1 LTQRLR
7 VLAACSLLLA
17 AGGNRAAAQTRHP
30 LDPLSADEIAKAVSV
45 LRQSGRVTD
54 QARFGT
60 IVVQPHAKS
69 STETRAARMV
79 GFDWTNNVGF
89 VAVVDLAGSRVESW
103 TVVDSEPPM
112 RLLTIR
118 RAEEIAHADARWAA
132 ALNARH
138 IDTSRVG
145 VLVGMPERAKLT
157 RRGNDRIVGAF
168 TWLRDAI
175 PNGLTIP
182 GLQLVVD
189 LTTGRVDSFQD
200 GGLPLGSPDSV
211 AARQIASP
219 RAPLAPLRIEQPSG
233 SSVRIDGNQI
243 SWDRWRFRVGVDP
256 RRGLEVHDVW
266 FLDDGHAR
274 SVLYSGSVSEI
285 IAPYGDPGFGTWYP
299 RDEGDYGMGIY
310 SQSTA
315 VQFDDAPPNATF
327 LPATMHDSRGR
338 PINVPRAIAIY
349 ERDGGMLW
357 RHANMARRARQLVVS
372 GYSTIDNYD
381 YQFSWIFSQ
390 DGAIEGEVVLSG
402 IMNTNGTGRMLD
414 TVHADGH
421 ASFGHLVAP
430 GVNAPNHQHFF
441 SYRLD
446 LDVDGTGN
454 TVYAAETAPAEAANN
469 PKGEQFAMTERP
481 LATERAA
488 VSDVSFSSARTWRVV
503 NTHRTNSLGQF
514 VGYTLVPGAATPA
527 FALAGS
533 APLRTG
539 GFVTHQ
545 LWVTPFVAD
554 EQYAAGEFQNLGLD
568 NQGLP
573 SWTAADRALTDTD
586 VVLWYTLG
594 ITHIPRPEDW
604 PLMPAHRESFRL
616 VPTSFFARNPALDVP
631 TQSPRR

>member
-1 LTQRLR
+1 MPRIR
-7 VLAACSLLLA
+7 VVVACCFLVA
-17 AGGNRAAAQTRHP
+17 TAGEPTAAQLRHP
-30 LDPLSADEIAKAVSV
+30 LDPLSADEITKAVGV
-45 LRQSGRVTD
+45 LRQSGHVTD

-60 IVVQPHAKS
+60 IVVQPRAKT

-103 TVVDSEPPM
+103 TVVDSAPPM

-118 RAEEIAHADARWAA
+118 RAEEIAHADPRWVAA
-132 ALNARH
+132 MTARH
-138 IDTSRVG
+138 IDTSRVS
-145 VLVGMPERAKLT
+145 VLVGMPERATLP
-157 RRGNDRIVGAF
+157 RRGSVGTF
-168 TWLRDAI
+168 TWLRDGI
-175 PNGLTIP
+175 PPAFGVP
-182 GLQLVVD
+182 GLSVSVD
-189 LTTGRVDSFQD
+189 LTAGRVDAFQD
-200 GGLPLGSPDSV
+200 AGLPMGGPDSIV
-211 AARQIASP
+211 ARQIASP
-219 RAPLAPLRIEQPSG
+219 RPPLAPLRIEQASG
-233 SSVRIDGNQI
+233 SSVRVDGNQI
-243 SWDRWRFRVGVDP
+243 SWDHWRFRVGVDP
-256 RRGLEVHDVW
+256 RRGLEVHDVS
-266 FLDDGHAR
+266 FLDDGRAR
-274 SVLYSGSVSEI
+274 SVLYSGTVSEI
-285 IAPYGDPGFGTWYP
+285 IAPYGDPSFGTWYP

-310 SQSTA
+310 SQSSA
-315 VQFDDAPPNATF
+315 VPFEDAPPNATF

-338 PINVPRAIAIY
+338 PINVPRAIAVY

-357 RHANMARRARQLVVS
+357 RHSNMARRARQLVVS

-402 IMNTNGTGRMLD
+402 IMNTNAAGRTLD
-414 TVHADGH
+414 TAHADGH
-421 ASFGHLVAP
+421 TSLGHLVAP
-430 GVNAPNHQHFF
+430 NVNAPNHQHFF

-446 LDVDGTGN
+446 LDVDGAAN
-454 TVYAAETAPAEAANN
+454 TVYAAETESVEAAKN
-469 PKGEQFAMTERP
+469 PKGELFAMRERP

-488 VSDVSFSSARTWRVV
+488 ASDVSFLSARTWRVV

-533 APLRTG
+533 APIRTG
-539 GFVTHQ
+539 GFITHQ
-545 LWVTPFVAD
+545 MWVTPFAAD

-568 NQGLP
+568 DQGLP

-604 PLMPAHRESFRL
+604 PFMPAHRGSFRL

-631 TQSPRR
+631 PQSARR